1 MKKIFLFLS
10 AALLLT
16 AACNKSETV
25 VRELGSNELGFR
37 ALSGNTTKAGELDG
51 VILPNSYGIYA
62 AASQKNASG
71 LIENAS
77 FFSGNEH
84 LFATA
89 DDPATAASLW
99 KGDPAV
105 FWPIGGVRMDFLAY
119 AIQKA
124 NHAGALATGVW
135 RADWDYAT
143 TDVARQVSFKDVDT
157 YANQNDVLFAV
168 ANDQTS
174 AANGGSGKSVALEFN
189 HAQALLIFNVKANN
203 ADKVTIN
210 EISFVTPE
218 RVAALR
224 AYQNAL
230 AAYDPSAHDA
240 WQAVKDAHDAW
251 VSKKAAHDA
260 WQAVKDA
267 HDAWVSKKAAHDAWQ
282 DVKDAHDAWQ
292 AVKDAHDAWVSKK
305 AAHDAWQDVKDTHDA
320 WVAKKAADGY
330 DDMDDAGKAAW
341 DAANPEPAAPG
352 DEPAAPGAEPEA
364 PGVEPEAP
372 GVEPEAPGVEPE
384 APGVEPEAPGEEP
397 AVPGPEPSGAPVLAD
412 LADADVTL
420 KTVGTFTVNNERN
433 ILAADWTFGS
443 GATKAENYKMKSGS
457 TLSPANVDLI
467 ASCIDYGTAV
477 GTENTQLGETLLIP
491 EQEKVNFTI
500 KYTAGGNTM
509 YYTVNDFRG
518 VWQKGH
524 KYVYNIDLLVNEIV
538 ITEQVADFT
547 MSQSPVA
554 L

>member
-10 AALLLT
+10 AAALM
-16 AACNKSETV
+16 AVACNKSETV

-51 VILPNSYGIYA
+51 VILPNTYGIYA
-62 AASQKNASG
+62 AATQRNASG

-77 FFSGNEH
+77 FFSGDEH

-99 KGDPAV
+99 KGEPAV

-119 AIQKA
+119 AILKA
-124 NHAGALATGVW
+124 NHADAPAAGVW

-189 HAQALLIFNVKANN
+189 HAQALLIFNVKAND

-224 AYQNAL
+224 AYQNAS

-240 WQAVKDAHDAW
+240 WAAKKLAHDTWAQ
-251 VSKKAAHDA
+251 KKIDENY
-260 WQAVKDA
+260 
-267 HDAWVSKKAAHDAWQ
+267 
-282 DVKDAHDAWQ
+282 
-292 AVKDAHDAWVSKK
+292 
-305 AAHDAWQDVKDTHDA
+305 
-320 WVAKKAADGY
+320 DG
-330 DDMDDAGKAAW
+330 MDAGEKAAW
-341 DAANPEPAAPG
+341 DAANPEP
-352 DEPAAPGAEPEA
+352 DA
-364 PGVEPEAP
+364 PGVEPA
-372 GVEPEAPGVEPE
+372 
-384 APGVEPEAPGEEP
+384 
-397 AVPGPEPSGAPVLAD
+397 GAPVLAD

-433 ILAADWTFGS
+433 ILVAGWTFGA

-467 ASCIDYGTAV
+467 ASCIDYGTPV
-477 GTENTQLGETLLIP
+477 GTANTQLGETLLIP

-524 KYVYNIDLLVNEIV
+524 KYVYNIDLTINEIV
-538 ITEQVADFT
+538 ITEEVVDFVAN
-547 MSQSPVA
+547 QSPVA

>member
-10 AALLLT
+10 AAVLLT

-37 ALSGNTTKAGELDG
+37 ALSSNTTKAGELDG
-51 VILPNSYGIYA
+51 VILPNTYGIYA
-62 AASQKNASG
+62 AATQRNASG

-89 DDPATAASLW
+89 DDPATEVSLW
-99 KGDPAV
+99 NGEPAV

-119 AIQKA
+119 AIKKA
-124 NHAGALATGVW
+124 SHDPELPDPDRWLAS
-135 RADWDYAT
+135 WDYAT

-157 YANQNDVLFAV
+157 YANQDDVLYAV

-189 HAQALLIFNVKANN
+189 HAQALLIFNVKAND

-218 RVAALR
+218 RVSALR
-224 AYQNAL
+224 AYQNAV
-230 AAYDPSAHDA
+230 AAYDDAEHAA

-251 VSKKAAHDA
+251 VSKKATHDA

-267 HDAWVSKKAAHDAWQ
+267 HDAWQTIKN
-282 DVKDAHDAWQ
+282 
-292 AVKDAHDAWVSKK
+292 
-305 AAHDAWQDVKDTHDA
+305 THDA
-320 WVAKKAADGY
+320 WETQKITDEY
-330 DDMDDAGKAAW
+330 DDKDSDGKAAW
-341 DAANPEPAAPG
+341 DAANPEPPVPGDEPDAPGVEPDAPG
-352 DEPAAPGAEPEA
+352 DEPAE
-364 PGVEPEAP
+364 
-372 GVEPEAPGVEPE
+372 
-384 APGVEPEAPGEEP
+384 
-397 AVPGPEPSGAPVLAD
+397 PGPEPSGAPVLAD
-412 LADADVTL
+412 LEDSDVTL

-433 ILAADWTFGS
+433 ILAAGWTFGD

-457 TLSPANVDLI
+457 TLSPANLDLI
-467 ASCIDYGTAV
+467 ASCIDYGTPV

-500 KYTAGGNTM
+500 KYTVGGKTM

-518 VWQKGH
+518 IWQKGH
-524 KYVYNIDLLVNEIV
+524 KYVYGIDLLVNEIV
-538 ITEQVADFT
+538 ITEEVADFT

>member
-10 AALLLT
+10 AAVLLT

-51 VILPNSYGIYA
+51 VILPNTYGIYA
-62 AASQKNASG
+62 AATQRNASG

-77 FFSGNEH
+77 FFSGKEH

-99 KGDPAV
+99 KGEPAV

-119 AIQKA
+119 AIKKTS
-124 NHAGALATGVW
+124 HVSELPGPGKWLAS
-135 RADWDYAT
+135 WDYAT
-143 TDVARQVSFKDVDT
+143 TDIARQVSFNDVDT
-157 YANQNDVLFAV
+157 YANQDDLLYAA

-189 HAQALLIFNVKANN
+189 HAQALLIFNVKAND

-224 AYQNAL
+224 AYQNAS

-240 WQAVKDAHDAW
+240 WAAKKLAHDTWAE
-251 VSKKAAHDA
+251 KKVTDEYDSMTPEL
-260 WQAVKDA
+260 QAE
-267 HDAWVSKKAAHDAWQ
+267 
-282 DVKDAHDAWQ
+282 
-292 AVKDAHDAWVSKK
+292 
-305 AAHDAWQDVKDTHDA
+305 
-320 WVAKKAADGY
+320 
-330 DDMDDAGKAAW
+330 W
-341 DAANPEPAAPG
+341 DAANPEP
-352 DEPAAPGAEPEA
+352 DA
-364 PGVEPEAP
+364 PGVEPA
-372 GVEPEAPGVEPE
+372 
-384 APGVEPEAPGEEP
+384 
-397 AVPGPEPSGAPVLAD
+397 GAPVLAD

-433 ILAADWTFGS
+433 ILVSGWTFGA

-467 ASCIDYGTAV
+467 ASCIDYGTPV

-500 KYTAGGNTM
+500 EYTSGGNTM

-524 KYVYNIDLLVNEIV
+524 KYVYNIDLLINEIV
-538 ITEQVADFT
+538 ITEEVVDFDMT
-547 MSQSPVA
+547 QSPVA

>member
-10 AALLLT
+10 AAVLLT

-51 VILPNSYGIYA
+51 VILPNTYGIYA
-62 AASQKNASG
+62 AATQRNASG

-77 FFSGNEH
+77 FFSGDEH

-99 KGDPAV
+99 KGEPAV

-119 AIQKA
+119 AIKKTS
-124 NHAGALATGVW
+124 HVSELPGPGKWLAS
-135 RADWDYAT
+135 WDYAT
-143 TDVARQVSFKDVDT
+143 TDVARQVSFNDVDT
-157 YANQNDVLFAV
+157 YANQDDLLYAA

-189 HAQALLIFNVKANN
+189 HAQALLIFNVKAND

-224 AYQNAL
+224 AYQNAV
-230 AAYDPSAHDA
+230 AAYDDA
-240 WQAVKDAHDAW
+240 EHAAW
-251 VSKKAAHDA
+251 VAKKAAHDA
-260 WQAVKDA
+260 WVDNNAAYVAYQQYLTDKGIWEGDQGTAYAAIDA
-267 HDAWVSKKAAHDAWQ
+267 NPDYTTDEERSAA
-282 DVKDAHDAWQ
+282 K
-292 AVKDAHDAWVSKK
+292 
-305 AAHDAWQDVKDTHDA
+305 T
-320 WVAKKAADGY
+320 
-330 DDMDDAGKAAW
+330 AW
-341 DAANPEPAAPG
+341 DAEHPAPTPVAEAADPGPEPAA
-352 DEPAAPGAEPEA
+352 
-364 PGVEPEAP
+364 
-372 GVEPEAPGVEPE
+372 
-384 APGVEPEAPGEEP
+384 
-397 AVPGPEPSGAPVLAD
+397 PGPEPSGAPVLAD
-412 LADADVTL
+412 LEDDDVTL
-420 KTVGTFTVNNERN
+420 KTVGTFTINNERN
-433 ILAADWTFGS
+433 ILAAGWTFGA

-457 TLSPANVDLI
+457 SLSPANVDLI
-467 ASCIDYGTAV
+467 ASCIDYGTPV
-477 GTENTQLGETLLIP
+477 GTVNTQLGETLLIP

-500 KYTAGGNTM
+500 KYTSGGNTM

-524 KYVYNIDLLVNEIV
+524 KYVYNIDLLINEIV
-538 ITEQVADFT
+538 ITEEVVDFDMT
-547 MSQSPVA
+547 QSPVA